1 MTRLSTTFIKGTG
14 FIKSTG
20 RWALV
25 RLGAAVL
32 LALLSWPLVSAQ
44 IPGVLPPAPTRV
56 EESDPAVVYTG
67 VWLPQRRS
75 DLSGG
80 SIVESPYPISTAS
93 LTFVGTGV
101 RWIGFKA
108 VWGGMAEVYLDGALK
123 ATVDSYAPDEQVQA
137 VMYTATGLAAGA
149 HTITI
154 RVTGTWN
161 PAATSAWI
169 VVDAFD
175 VM

>member
-1 MTRLSTTFIKGTG
+1 MRINKGA
-14 FIKSTG
+14 G
-20 RWALV
+20 RKVLAW
-25 RLGAAVL
+25 LGAPAL
-32 LALLSWPLVSAQ
+32 LALLSSSVSAQ
-44 IPGVLPPAPTRV
+44 VPVPGVVPSGPTRV
-56 EESDPAVVYTG
+56 EESDLSVVYTG

-93 LTFVGTGV
+93 LTFQGTGV

-108 VWGGMAEVYLDGALK
+108 VWGGIAEVYIDGALK
-123 ATVDSYAPDEQVQA
+123 GTVDTYAPAEQAQA
-137 VMYTATGLAAGA
+137 VMYTATGLAAGV

-154 RVTGTWN
+154 RVTGAWN
-161 PAATSAWI
+161 PAGCCSWV

>member
-1 MTRLSTTFIKGTG
+1 MNINEGAGKRVL
-14 FIKSTG
+14 
-20 RWALV
+20 AL
-25 RLGAAVL
+25 LGAPAL
-32 LALLSWPLVSAQ
+32 LALLSWSWVSAQ
-44 IPGVLPPAPTRV
+44 VPGISVVPSGPTRV
-56 EESDPAVVYTG
+56 EESDLAVVYTG

-93 LTFVGTGV
+93 LTFNGTGV

-108 VWGGMAEVYLDGALK
+108 VWGGIAEVYMDGVLQ
-123 ATVDSYAPDEQVQA
+123 ATVDTYAPAEEAQA

-149 HTITI
+149 HTVTI
-154 RVTGTWN
+154 KVTGAWN
-161 PAATSAWI
+161 PAGCCSWV

>member
-1 MTRLSTTFIKGTG
+1 MTRWNGTFKGM
-14 FIKSTG
+14 G
-20 RWALV
+20 RWAV
-25 RLGAAVL
+25 ARLGAPALV
-32 LALLSWPLVSAQ
+32 ALLSWSWVSAQ
-44 IPGVLPPAPTRV
+44 VPAPNLPTSAPTRV
-56 EESDPAVVYTG
+56 EESDPTVVYTG

-93 LTFVGTGV
+93 LTFVGTGI
-101 RWIGFKA
+101 RWIGYKA
-108 VWGGMAEVYLDGALK
+108 VWGGIAEVYMDGALVT
-123 ATVDSYAPDEQVQA
+123 TVDSYAPTDEVQA
-137 VMYTATGLAAGA
+137 VMYTATGLVPGA

-161 PAATSAWI
+161 PAGVSSWV

>member
-1 MTRLSTTFIKGTG
+1 MSIGKGA
-14 FIKSTG
+14 G
-20 RWALV
+20 RQVLAWLGAPALV
-25 RLGAAVL
+25 
-32 LALLSWPLVSAQ
+32 ALLSSSVSAQ
-44 IPGVLPPAPTRV
+44 VPVPGVVPSAPTRV
-56 EESDPAVVYTG
+56 EESDLSVVYTG

-80 SIVESPYPISTAS
+80 SIVESAEPISTAS
-93 LTFVGTGV
+93 LNFQGTGI
-101 RWIGFKA
+101 RWISFKA
-108 VWGGMAEVYLDGALK
+108 VWGGIAEVYIDGELK
-123 ATVDSYAPDEQVQA
+123 GTVDTYAPTEQPQA
-137 VMYTATGLAAGA
+137 VVYTATGLAAGV

-161 PAATSAWI
+161 PDGCCSWV

>member
-1 MTRLSTTFIKGTG
+1 MNINKCAGKRVM
-14 FIKSTG
+14 
-20 RWALV
+20 AL
-25 RLGAAVL
+25 LGAPAL
-32 LALLSWPLVSAQ
+32 LALLSWSWVSAQ
-44 IPGVLPPAPTRV
+44 VPGVSVVPSGPMRV
-56 EESDPAVVYTG
+56 EESDLAVVYTG

-93 LTFVGTGV
+93 LTFNGTGV

-108 VWGGMAEVYLDGALK
+108 VWGGIAEVYMDGALK
-123 ATVDSYAPDEQVQA
+123 ATVDTYAPAEQAQA
-137 VMYTATGLAAGA
+137 VMYTVTGLAAGA

-154 RVTGTWN
+154 KVTGAWN
-161 PAATSAWI
+161 PAGCCSWV

>member
-1 MTRLSTTFIKGTG
+1 MRKGSG
-14 FIKSTG
+14 K
-20 RWALV
+20 RVLAW
-25 RLGAAVL
+25 LGAH
-32 LALLSWPLVSAQ
+32 ALLSLISLSWVSAQ
-44 IPGVLPPAPTRV
+44 VPPFSAVPSSGMRV
-56 EESDPAVVYTG
+56 EENDLSVVYTG

-80 SIVESPYPISTAS
+80 SIVESAYPMSTAS
-93 LTFVGTGV
+93 LTFNGTGI
-101 RWIGFKA
+101 RWIGYTA
-108 VWGGMAEVYLDGALK
+108 VWGGIAEVYMDGALR
-123 ATVDSYAPDEQVQA
+123 ATVDTYAPSEQAQA
-137 VMYTATGLAAGA
+137 VIYTATGLAAGA

-161 PAATSAWI
+161 PDGTSAWV

>member
-1 MTRLSTTFIKGTG
+1 MTRWNTTFKGM
-14 FIKSTG
+14 G
-20 RWALV
+20 RWAV
-25 RLGAAVL
+25 ARLGATAIV
-32 LALLSWPLVSAQ
+32 ALLSWSWVSAQ
-44 IPGVLPPAPTRV
+44 VPVPGLPGSAPTRV
-56 EESDPAVVYTG
+56 EESDPTVVYTG

-93 LTFVGTGV
+93 LTFVGTGI
-101 RWIGFKA
+101 RWIGYKA
-108 VWGGMAEVYLDGALK
+108 VWGGMAEVYMDGALMT
-123 ATVDSYAPDEQVQA
+123 TVDSYAPSDEVQA
-137 VMYTATGLAAGA
+137 VMYTATGLVPGA

-161 PAATSAWI
+161 PAGVSSWV

>member
-1 MTRLSTTFIKGTG
+1 MMRIENRTR
-14 FIKSTG
+14 
-20 RWALV
+20 RQALGWIV
-25 RLGAAVL
+25 AAAL
-32 LALLSWPLVSAQ
+32 LAPVSWSSVAAQ
-44 IPGVLPPAPTRV
+44 VPAPRVVPTASMRV
-56 EESDPAVVYTG
+56 EESDPNVVYTG

-80 SIVESPYPISTAS
+80 SIVESPYPVSTAS

-108 VWGGMAEVYLDGALK
+108 VWGGIAEVYMDGALQ
-123 ATVDSYAPDEQVQA
+123 ATVDTYAPAEQAQA
-137 VMYTATGLAAGA
+137 VMYTASGLSAGA

-161 PAATSAWI
+161 PAGNSSWV

-175 VM
+175 VL